1 MSQETSIRLIK
12 LLTYIPKYPAKR
24 SLSNFKEHLE
34 SLGYEVTDRT
44 IQRDLLKLEKYFPLL
59 CDDRNPPYGWSWQED
74 AKEINLSA
82 MDKVEALSL
91 SLAEK
96 YLEPLMPIENYERI
110 RNLFDRANNTLESS
124 EQSQLKKWRDRV
136 RVLPQSQRLEP
147 PLINQEVQSNI
158 YDALLNG
165 EQLDVQYLKANSK
178 LAQKRTVNPLGI
190 VLMGIVHRLICTM
203 DPDFKK
209 IRHLPLHR
217 FKTANANGETSIE
230 PENFDIDDYLDKE
243 SLSFLRTEKKLKVE
257 LLFRGN
263 TGFHLSETP
272 VSKDQK
278 YKEEKNGKIRISG
291 TVADTEQLRWWIL
304 GFGENVEVIKPSTLR
319 DEIALRVK
327 LVNAIYN

>member
-178 LAQKRTVNPLGI
+178 LAKKRTVNPLGI

-203 DPDFKK
+203 DPDFKI

-243 SLSFLRTEKKLKVE
+243 SLSFLRTEKKIKIE

-278 YKEEKNGKIRISG
+278 YKEEKNGKIRISCPLSHRF
-291 TVADTEQLRWWIL
+291 E
-304 GFGENVEVIKPSTLR
+304 
-319 DEIALRVK
+319 
-327 LVNAIYN
+327 

>member
-74 AKEINLSA
+74 AKEMNLSA

-110 RNLFDRANNTLESS
+110 RNLFDRANNTLENS

-147 PLINQEVQSNI
+147 PLINQKVQSNI

-178 LAQKRTVNPLGI
+178 LAKKRTVNPLGI

-203 DPDFKK
+203 DPDFKI

-217 FKTANANGETSIE
+217 FKTANANGETCIE

-243 SLSFLRTEKKLKVE
+243 SLSFLRTEKKIKIE

-304 GFGENVEVIKPSTLR
+304 GFGENVEVIKPKILR
-319 DEIALRVK
+319 DEISNRIK
-327 LVNAIYN
+327 LVSAIYQ